1 MGKLS
6 PSYPCPMNDAVPVGT
21 FWFTLAL
28 INAGLAEQKGR
39 SRLAWF
45 VVSLFFGPIATA
57 LIVVWERPDSTA
69 ETWGDTIARYRTAK
83 RAERRAK
90 RDAEVPAGPRNQN
103 TGQ

>member
-1 MGKLS
+1 
-6 PSYPCPMNDAVPVGT
+6 MNDVVPAST

-69 ETWGDTIARYRTAK
+69 ETWGDTFARYGAAK

-90 RDAEVPAGPRNQN
+90 QAAKVASGPRI
-103 TGQ
+103 